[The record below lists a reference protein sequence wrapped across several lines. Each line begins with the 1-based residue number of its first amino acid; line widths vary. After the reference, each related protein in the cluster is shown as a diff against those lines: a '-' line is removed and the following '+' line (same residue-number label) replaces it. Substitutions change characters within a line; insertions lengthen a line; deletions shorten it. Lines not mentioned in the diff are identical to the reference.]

1 MVAHRSQSESVPTF
15 RKDRQGRLNRS
26 NVALRSRS
34 VLCGLSSPPL
44 LILPSLTHAFHPTDI
59 SDLVPSAPCAA
70 GVRDRVA
77 RNEVVSLGRVCLNQ
91 HRRPARQLESDGRIR
106 PLGPDS
112 LVPLFDEYAAG
123 RKLLLCEKSGGRN
136 GSQFEAGRLLCGSCI
151 EGHLQIESA
160 GRRET

>member
-1 MVAHRSQSESVPTF
+1 MLRYDPVACYAGCHPP
-15 RKDRQGRLNRS
+15 
-26 NVALRSRS
+26 
-34 VLCGLSSPPL
+34 PPL